1 MQTND
6 LIASNANLRRP
17 AHAEE
22 STMPTLYAIHHWFTF
37 ARFDRGVADWA
48 GSALLLFL
56 RLYVGWQFFN
66 AGLVKIH
73 DWNATLALFHDEY
86 HVPLLS
92 PTLAAYL
99 GAFGELTF
107 PALLF
112 MGLGSRAAAL
122 GLFGMNAM
130 AVISYPVLFTLDCP
144 AAINDHKYWAIGI
157 ATIFCFGGGRA
168 SLDHLLQRRGIAMA
182 ATA

>member
-1 MQTND
+1 MAVFRSLHQW
-6 LIASNANLRRP
+6 L
-17 AHAEE
+17 
-22 STMPTLYAIHHWFTF
+22 TF
-37 ARFDRGVADWA
+37 SRFDEGVRAWA

-73 DWNATLALFHDEY
+73 DWNATLALFHEEY
-86 HVPLLS
+86 SVPLLP
-92 PTLAAYL
+92 PTLAAYV

-112 MGLGSRAAAL
+112 LGLCTRAAAL
-122 GLFGMNAM
+122 GLFAVNAM

-144 AAINDHKYWAIGI
+144 AAINDHKYWAICI
-157 ATIFCFGGGRA
+157 AMIFCFGPGRV
-168 SLDHLLQRRGIAMA
+168 SLDHLLGRRNATPAIASA
-182 ATA
+182 